1 MKIIGIIMRKESFEQ
16 CEKWFVN
23 EAYITALQKLNAII
37 FPICDYASLSYAQ
50 EICHG
55 HLLFPVAMIFP
66 LAIGKRNNPAPL
78 SFILIRWITLIFAA
92 LMHS

>member
-37 FPICDYASLSYAQ
+37 FPICDYASFLRT
-50 EICHG
+50 
-55 HLLFPVAMIFP
+55 
-66 LAIGKRNNPAPL
+66 RNM
-78 SFILIRWITLIFAA
+78 SWTYCSRWL
-92 LMHS
+92 